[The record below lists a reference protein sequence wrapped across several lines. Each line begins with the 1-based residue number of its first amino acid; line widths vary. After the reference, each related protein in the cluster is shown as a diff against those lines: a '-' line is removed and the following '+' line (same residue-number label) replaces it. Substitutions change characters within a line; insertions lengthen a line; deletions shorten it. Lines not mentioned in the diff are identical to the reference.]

1 MTEKDLMKDN
11 IINNIFL
18 EKKREEK
25 YDWGKM

>member
-11 IINNIFL
+11 IINNLFL
-18 EKKREEK
+18 EKNREEK